1 MFMVFYL
8 FYAYRSVHLYLMF
21 ILCCMLVLL
30 YVECYPYLL
39 VCLYV
44 TLIPVDY
51 YIHLLCQLYFSFM
64 FKCMLLLFYRF
75 VI

>member
-51 YIHLLCQLYFSFM
+51 YIHL
-64 FKCMLLLFYRF
+64 
-75 VI
+75 